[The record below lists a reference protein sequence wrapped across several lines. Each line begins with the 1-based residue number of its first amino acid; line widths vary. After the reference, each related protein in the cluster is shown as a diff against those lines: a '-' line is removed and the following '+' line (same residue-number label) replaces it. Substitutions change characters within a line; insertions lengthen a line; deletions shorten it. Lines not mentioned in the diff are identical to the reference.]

1 MRRRLLPAGAYA
13 PALLLLLGSAG
24 CSDEP
29 LVRADP
35 RILLGEESIEFGAV
49 AVGDAVT
56 REIAFQN
63 VGQGPLQFTTSIE
76 GSSAGVFLPEAL
88 DLPLSPGGQ
97 GRLRVTFAPTEVARY
112 QVVLALLTNDRQ
124 HPRVEIALGGDG
136 YRRGELEVEP
146 RLLDFGMVNAGAASI
161 REVTIQNIGNGE
173 LKVTEIALD
182 AATSKDFSVLSSTR
196 TPATLSEGAAVPIR
210 VAYRPTAASVP
221 PPAGIL
227 RVRAAD
233 PFRPEVEVAL
243 QARLNRAPVAQAGP
257 DRSAEPLDPIELDG
271 SESFDPDGDLPL
283 SFAWTLTQA
292 PVGSQARL
300 EEETQPVARLT
311 PDLVGVYEA
320 ELWVSDNTGLR
331 SLVPDRAVVTVRPAE
346 RLLVELVWD
355 SPIADLDLHVLAPGG
370 TFGGRLDCFFGNR
383 SPDWGT
389 QVDPADDPLLLRDD
403 LAGFGPETFAY
414 AHPVSGSYLLL
425 ADYFASHTS
434 SGEEP
439 ANATM
444 RVFVDG
450 LLKAE
455 IARRLERQGQ
465 RWSVA
470 QVLWPEG
477 TVSVI
482 DEVE

>member
-1 MRRRLLPAGAYA
+1 MKRLLLILCV
-13 PALLLLLGSAG
+13 ALSLLETAG
-24 CSDEP
+24 CSDPP

-35 RILLGEESIEFGAV
+35 RILLGAESIEFGAV
-49 AVGDAVT
+49 AVGDAT
-56 REIAFQN
+56 IREVAFLN
-63 VGQGPLQFTTSIE
+63 VGQGPLQFSATIE
-76 GSSAGVFLPEAL
+76 GAPAGVFLPEAL
-88 DLPLSPGGQ
+88 ELPLSPGGQ
-97 GRLRVTFAPTEVARY
+97 GRLRVTFAPAEVARY
-112 QVVLALLTNDRQ
+112 QAVLALLTNDRQ

-146 RLLDFGMVNAGAASI
+146 RLLDFGLVNAGTASI
-161 REVTIQNIGNGE
+161 REVTIKNVGNGE

-182 AATSKDFSVLSSTR
+182 SATSRDFSVLSSTR

-210 VAYRPTAASVP
+210 VAYRPTASSVP

-243 QARLNRAPVAQAGP
+243 QVRLNRAPVAEAGP
-257 DRSAEPLDPIELDG
+257 DQTTEPLEPLALDG
-271 SESFDPDGDLPL
+271 SGSFDPDGDLPL
-283 SFAWTLTQA
+283 SYAWALTQA
-292 PVGSQARL
+292 PVGSQAL
-300 EEETQPVARLT
+300 LQGETDAVARLV

-331 SLVPDRAVVTVRPAE
+331 SLVGDRAVVTVRPAE

-389 QVDPADDPLLLRDD
+389 QGDPADDPLLVRDD

-414 AHPVSGSYLLL
+414 AHPVPGSYSLL

-439 ANATM
+439 ASATL

-455 IARRLERQGQ
+455 IARRLDHQGQ
-465 RWSVA
+465 RWNVA
-470 QVLWPEG
+470 QVRWPEG